1 MITKTT
7 SLDNSYNSLFDE
19 IREKSNGNID
29 INNIEGFFGNIENI
43 AQLDKKFLRLPL
55 DEPMFKIDA
64 NTRNIAVPNEFKS
77 NGLSV
82 QGDHLAETV
91 FFCIDRYF
99 DYTDLSSTDISI
111 NWKMGTQQGRTKNF
125 IMNKDILPGYIVFGW
140 PINKDITMK
149 SGSLTFAVQ
158 FSKERNEEIVYNFNT
173 LAANITIKDGLI
185 IDSSIQVAS
194 LENDILSILTNSAF
208 GEGDAAVGDI
218 VWITGDGLV
227 LNASEVTNTFE
238 PAAFSNIINLNTN
251 INEEGPYSIPVDLYA
266 EGYVDSATEIRYTDK
281 TGNNIPVFLKIPA
294 YEEGM
299 ELPENQK
306 YYVPDTT
313 ADPIAYKLASQA
325 EIAAWNAEDEED
337 RIDLYIC
344 LAKLTVSTAGDYI
357 VKAQGE
363 KFNNDIK
370 IGAGEVAETAIVQVP
385 AAEVPS
391 AIDIIASEIDINKES
406 NYSFAD
412 NIENVVYLDGED
424 SATLIASAVLD
435 SFGAL
440 QFIWKKKLAN
450 ATNYTNMDEN
460 NLFVLENISSKNIDT
475 EGKYQ
480 VSVINFKNG
489 VYADTVN
496 SAEWT
501 ASFLASPILNA
512 VCKRNGVEVEA
523 LESFNSQS
531 SSMSQRSITL
541 NIEDIDRGENAR
553 GTIEYQWKKGD
564 EIIGTN
570 SSIVISTEGTYTP
583 IVRNIYNGSIYTKIL
598 PNVFVNDSAN
608 DD

>member
-1 MITKTT
+1 
-7 SLDNSYNSLFDE
+7 
-19 IREKSNGNID
+19 
-29 INNIEGFFGNIENI
+29 
-43 AQLDKKFLRLPL
+43 
-55 DEPMFKIDA
+55 MFKIDA
-64 NTRNIAVPNEFKS
+64 NTRNITVPNEFRS

-125 IMNKDILPGYIVFGW
+125 IMNKDITV
-140 PINKDITMK
+140 K

-158 FSKERNEEIVYNFNT
+158 FSKERNGEIVYNFNT

-218 VWITGDGLV
+218 VWVTGDGLV
-227 LNASEVTNTFE
+227 LNTSEVADTFK
-238 PAAFSNIINLNTN
+238 PAAFSNIINLDTN

-266 EGYVDSATEIRYTDK
+266 EGYVDSATEVRYTDK

-306 YYVPDTT
+306 YYIPDTT
-313 ADPIAYKLASQA
+313 ADPVAYKLASQA
-325 EIAAWNAEDEED
+325 EIANWNAEDEED

-344 LAKLTVSTAGDYI
+344 LAKLTIATAGDYI

-363 KFNNDIK
+363 KFNNDVK

-385 AAEVPS
+385 AAEAPS
-391 AIDIIASEIDINKES
+391 AINIIASEINVDEES

-412 NIENVVYLDGED
+412 DIQNVVYLDGED
-424 SATLIASAVLD
+424 PATLTANAVLD

-440 QFIWKKKLAN
+440 QFTWKKKLAN
-450 ATNYTNMDEN
+450 ATNYTNMDEDN
-460 NLFVLENISSKNIDT
+460 IFKLENISSKNIDA

-480 VSVINFKNG
+480 VSVVNFKNG
-489 VYADTVN
+489 VYADAVD

-501 ASFLASPILNA
+501 ASFLASPIVNA

-564 EIIGTN
+564 EIISTN
-570 SSIVISTEGTYTP
+570 NSIIISVEGTYTP
-583 IVRNIYNGSIYTKIL
+583 VVRNIYNGSIYTKVL
-598 PNVFVNDSAN
+598 PAIFVNDTAN